1 MQVRSGGCDL
11 SYIANTPA
19 QQAAMLEKIGKK
31 DIAELFNSI
40 PGPVRLDRP
49 LKLPPSLSEIELTAL
64 AEKLARKNRHPGEL
78 ACFMGAGAYD
88 HFIPA
93 VVDSLSSRG
102 EFVTAYT
109 PYQAEAS
116 QGSLQVFF
124 EFQTLVCQLTGMDI
138 ANASLYEAGSAVA
151 EAAMMAMSA
160 TARRGPVLIAGTVH
174 PHYLATLKTYTAN
187 LDTEIQ
193 EIDCPMGF
201 LDPLAL
207 ASQVTEETPCVIVQ
221 HPNFDGSLEEVE
233 ELAKIARAKGSLFV
247 QVFDPVSLGYLK
259 GPGELGADIA
269 VAEGQGLGSPMAFG
283 GPYLGLMA
291 CRESLLRKLPG
302 RLVGQTV
309 DRHGKRCWVL
319 ALQTREQ
326 HIRREKA
333 TSNICT
339 NQGLYA
345 IRAAIHLA
353 ALGPKGLEE
362 TAHHC
367 LDKAHHAARLL
378 VQNKVGTLAFDRP
391 FFKEFRL
398 RLADDMPS
406 ASQCVRLLVDHGYLA
421 GVPHPSNPQDL
432 LVAVTESRTSAEI
445 EGLVNAF
452 VSLKGFGKGRG

>member
-1 MQVRSGGCDL
+1 M
-11 SYIANTPA
+11 SYVANTPE
-19 QQAAMLEKIGKK
+19 QQADMLRKIGKK
-31 DIAELFNSI
+31 DIESLFEAV
-40 PGPVRLDRP
+40 PEPVRLRRP
-49 LKLPPSLSEIELTAL
+49 LDLPAALSEIELTRL
-64 AEKLARKNRHPGEL
+64 AERLAGKNRHPGSL

-93 VVDSLSSRG
+93 VVDALASRG

-124 EFQTLVCQLTGMDI
+124 EFQTLICQLTGMDV

-151 EAAMMAMSA
+151 EAVMMAMSA
-160 TARRGPVLIAGTVH
+160 TGRQGPVLIAGTSH
-174 PHYLATLKTYTAN
+174 PQYLATLKTYTAN
-187 LDTEIQ
+187 LALEIR
-193 EIDCPMGF
+193 EIGCPQGF
-201 LDPLAL
+201 LDPKDLAGL
-207 ASQVTEETPCVIVQ
+207 VDETTPCVVIQ

-233 ELAKIARAKGSLFV
+233 ELAKVAHAKGALLI
-247 QVFDPVSLGYLK
+247 QVFDPVSLGILK
-259 GPGELGADIA
+259 GPGALGADIA

-291 CRESLLRKLPG
+291 CREQLVRKLPG

-309 DRHGKRCWVL
+309 DRNGKRCWVL

-353 ALGPKGLEE
+353 ALGPKGLME
-362 TAHHC
+362 TAQRC

-378 VQNKVGTLAFDRP
+378 TQAGVGKLALDRA
-391 FFKEFRL
+391 FFKEFRF
-398 RLADDMPS
+398 RLAENMPP
-406 ASQCVRLLVDHGYLA
+406 AAECVRLLVDKGYLA
-421 GVPHPSNPQDL
+421 GVPHPENPRDL
-432 LVAVTESRTSAEI
+432 LIAVTETRTIAEI
-445 EGLVNAF
+445 EGLVHAMTA
-452 VSLKGFGKGRG
+452 LKNGAKVGG